1 MAAITNTSNTSNNT
15 NNNNNHNNNHSNNT
29 THPQPFK
36 LSFHT
41 QETRRW

>member
-1 MAAITNTSNTSNNT
+1 MAAITNTSSNTSNN
-15 NNNNNHNNNHSNNT
+15 NKHNHNNNHSNNT

-41 QETRRW
+41 QETRLW

>member
-1 MAAITNTSNTSNNT
+1 MATITNTSS
-15 NNNNNHNNNHSNNT
+15 NNNNNNNT
-29 THPQPFK
+29 THPQHFK